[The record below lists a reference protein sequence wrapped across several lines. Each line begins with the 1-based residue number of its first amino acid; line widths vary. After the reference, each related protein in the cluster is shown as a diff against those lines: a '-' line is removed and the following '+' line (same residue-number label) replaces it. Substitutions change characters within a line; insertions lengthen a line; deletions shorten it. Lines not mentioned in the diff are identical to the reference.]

1 MRINRE
7 ILLRIAEDTV
17 SQRTRKEHHILAV
30 YLSGSLLGQD
40 FLLGGATD
48 IDLTF
53 IHLDTV
59 AAEREIVR
67 LTDEVH
73 LDIAHHEERLYRQA
87 RQLRLH
93 PWLGPTIFTCKVL
106 YDPQHF
112 MNLTQASVRG
122 QFDRPDFVLQ
132 RARQQAEHAR
142 QIWLGFHEEP
152 PPEPGPRGIA
162 LYLRAV
168 EHAVNAVASLNGPP
182 LTERRLCRDFLLRAE
197 ALDHPGLYAGLL
209 GILGGRQ
216 VEVERLKGWLS
227 GWEAILDGI
236 PDEGLP
242 PRLHPARRTYY
253 RRAIEALLGSEHPQD
268 ALWPL
273 LHSWTL
279 AAQCLPEGEEALS
292 TWFEASHQLGFGGE
306 GFVERLAA
314 LDAFLDLVEETVEA
328 WGRERGE

>member
-1 MRINRE
+1 MRINRQM
-7 ILLRIAEDTV
+7 LLKIAEDTV
-17 SQRTRKEHHILAV
+17 AQRTRREHDILAV
-30 YLSGSLLGQD
+30 YLSGSLLGDD
-40 FLLGGATD
+40 FLLGGTAD

-53 IHLDTV
+53 IHLGSV

-67 LTDEVH
+67 LTEEVH
-73 LDIAHHEERLYRQA
+73 LDIAHHEEKLYRQA

-112 MNLTQASVRG
+112 LDLIQASVRG
-122 QFDRPDFVLQ
+122 QFNRADYVLQ

-142 QIWLGFHEEP
+142 QIWLGFREETP
-152 PPEPGPRGIA
+152 QAVGPGELT

-182 LTERRLCRDFLLRAE
+182 LTERRFTQGFSQRAA
-197 ALDHPGLYAGLL
+197 ALEHSGLYAALL

-216 VEVERLKGWLS
+216 VDGEMLKGWLS
-227 GWEAILDGI
+227 EWHMTLEAL
-236 PDEGLP
+236 PAESLP
-242 PRLHPARRTYY
+242 PRLHPARRAYY
-253 RRAIEALLGSEHPQD
+253 RRAIETFLEGEQPQD

-279 AAQCLPEGEEALS
+279 ATRLLPQGEAALS
-292 TWFEASHQLGFGGE
+292 AWYEATQQLGFGGD
-306 GFVERLAA
+306 GFGERLTA
-314 LDAFLDLVEETVEA
+314 LDAFLDLVEETIEA